1 MARCPNCGQQ
11 TLRTEDWA
19 CQWCGFPLLN
29 RPYKKIE
36 KTYQQLKDEKLLEA
50 GTFAAQPE
58 VEEITEP
65 EPVSEAEAEEVAEPE
80 PEPEPEAEVEEV
92 VEPEPEPEPEPAPK
106 ARAKK
111 AAKPE
116 AAPKARAKKAA
127 KAEPEAAPEA
137 EAEEAAE
144 PEPAPKARAKK
155 AAKAEPEAVVEVT
168 VNELASAYAT
178 DGTAADGKFL
188 NRVLKVTGIVNKIV
202 SNRLNEHYW
211 AILGSTEEGT
221 LVDVQCTFNRHNADE
236 LEQLTAGQT
245 VTIQGRYEGFVTSM
259 VLIDC
264 VLAN

>member
-50 GTFAAQPE
+50 GTLAAQPE

-80 PEPEPEAEVEEV
+80 PAPKAEAEEV
-92 VEPEPEPEPEPAPK
+92 AEPEPAPK
-106 ARAKK
+106 AK
-111 AAKPE
+111 
-116 AAPKARAKKAA
+116 AKKAA
-127 KAEPEAAPEA
+127 KAEPEPAPKA
-137 EAEEAAE
+137 EAE

-155 AAKAEPEAVVEVT
+155 AAKAKPEAVLEVT
-168 VNELASAYAT
+168 VSELASAYAT
-178 DGTAADGKFL
+178 DGIAADGKFL
-188 NRVLKVTGIVNKIV
+188 NRVLKVTGIVDKVVI
-202 SNRLNEHYW
+202 NRLNEHYW

-236 LEQLTAGQT
+236 LKQLTAGQT